1 MMKQKR
7 IVAVALGLALSVS
20 PMIVLPTAF
29 ADQVSGNPSSSIS
42 ARSTAPNP
50 LDKFS
55 AEEKAYLEANYFTFP
70 STTDTSKGF
79 DGWNPS
85 VTEYTGL
92 KTTDVDGLHNS
103 NSKYEVVK
111 DGDALFHYTG
121 ASGKD
126 ESGAKVAI
134 WSNGATAH
142 AGEKYDTRT
151 VTYTGRKSG
160 ASITYVFTTLSK
172 VNVPGVNDS
181 GTTGGATNTK
191 GLNADEKAFIDKYKD
206 TIASAL
212 GIDGFAP
219 STTDYY
225 GVKESVLDTVA
236 DKIPTANKGLKLL
249 GAPIEI
255 DTNATGWLA
264 DGKTTQTKPAGTDLA
279 YRVTIRGKSGG
290 TVAYTLH
297 TRTLT
302 IMDKADAAELKNVTA
317 TANGKQIQGF
327 DPTKTGTWTVPDG
340 AEVKLSGLPD
350 GWGSYKNLD
359 AKPGT
364 LSYDIKKGDV
374 TVVTWTFT
382 YDSTTDPDKP
392 STGADVLKGVAA
404 TVDGKPLPSFD
415 PTKSGTY
422 RVATGAE
429 VKISNVPSD
438 WKLDK
443 TASDSKLVFT
453 ASKDGTTVT
462 WTFEYQGKD
471 DDGATTNPG
480 DNAGNNSQNN
490 NVDTTSKPP
499 VNGANPLASTGVGIG
514 WVGWLIGILAII
526 GGALGITVAVRKP
539 KGKATD
545 ETPAPEADDSE
556 ASSDQ
561 PLNS

>member
-55 AEEKAYLEANYFTFP
+55 AEEKAFLN
-70 STTDTSKGF
+70 
-79 DGWNPS
+79 N
-85 VTEYTGL
+85 
-92 KTTDVDGLHNS
+92 H
-103 NSKYEVVK
+103 K
-111 DGDALFHYTG
+111 D
-121 ASGKD
+121 K
-126 ESGAKVAI
+126 
-134 WSNGATAH
+134 
-142 AGEKYDTRT
+142 
-151 VTYTGRKSG
+151 
-160 ASITYVFTTLSK
+160 
-172 VNVPGVNDS
+172 
-181 GTTGGATNTK
+181 
-191 GLNADEKAFIDKYKD
+191 
-206 TIASAL
+206 IASAL
-212 GIDGFAP
+212 GIDGFDP

-225 GVKESVLDTVA
+225 GVKESALDTVA
-236 DKIPTANKGLKLL
+236 VKIPTSNTGLLKPM
-249 GAPIEI
+249 GAPLEI
-255 DTNATGWLA
+255 DTNATGWLV
-264 DGKTTQTKPAGTDLA
+264 DGKIAKDKPSSGDMA
-279 YRVTIRGKSGG
+279 YRVTIKGKSGG

-297 TRTLT
+297 TASQ
-302 IMDKADAAELKNVTA
+302 DASSKADPGELKGVTA
-317 TANGKQIQGF
+317 TANGTAVTDFNPVK
-327 DPTKTGTWTVPDG
+327 DGTYTVPDD

-350 GWGSYKNLD
+350 GWASYKNLD

-392 STGADVLKGVAA
+392 ATGVDALKGVTA

-443 TASDSKLVFT
+443 TASDSKLVFA

-471 DDGATTNPG
+471 DGGATTNPG
-480 DNAGNNSQNN
+480 DNAGNKSQNN
-490 NVDTTSKPP
+490 NDGTTSKPT

>member
-55 AEEKAYLEANYFTFP
+55 TEEKAFLN
-70 STTDTSKGF
+70 
-79 DGWNPS
+79 N
-85 VTEYTGL
+85 
-92 KTTDVDGLHNS
+92 H
-103 NSKYEVVK
+103 K
-111 DGDALFHYTG
+111 D
-121 ASGKD
+121 K
-126 ESGAKVAI
+126 
-134 WSNGATAH
+134 
-142 AGEKYDTRT
+142 
-151 VTYTGRKSG
+151 
-160 ASITYVFTTLSK
+160 
-172 VNVPGVNDS
+172 
-181 GTTGGATNTK
+181 
-191 GLNADEKAFIDKYKD
+191 
-206 TIASAL
+206 IASAL
-212 GIDGFAP
+212 GIDGFDP

-225 GVKESVLDTVA
+225 GVKESALDTVA
-236 DKIPTANKGLKLL
+236 GKIPTSNTGLLKPM
-249 GAPIEI
+249 GAPLEI
-255 DTNATGWLA
+255 DTNATGWLV
-264 DGKTTQTKPAGTDLA
+264 DGKIAKDKPSSGDLA
-279 YRVTIRGKSGG
+279 YRVTIKGKKSGG

-297 TRTLT
+297 TASQ
-302 IMDKADAAELKNVTA
+302 DASSKADPGELAGVTA
-317 TANGKQIQGF
+317 TADGKPVDGF
-327 DPTKTGTWTVPDG
+327 NPTKTGTWTIPDG

-350 GWGSYKNLD
+350 GWASYKNLD

-392 STGADVLKGVAA
+392 VTGVDALKGVVA

-422 RVATGAE
+422 RVAKGAE

-443 TASDSKLVFT
+443 TASDSKLVFA

-471 DDGATTNPG
+471 DGGATINPG
-480 DNAGNNSQNN
+480 DNAGNKSQNN
-490 NVDTTSKPP
+490 NDGTTSKPP

>member
-55 AEEKAYLEANYFTFP
+55 TEEKAFLN
-70 STTDTSKGF
+70 
-79 DGWNPS
+79 N
-85 VTEYTGL
+85 
-92 KTTDVDGLHNS
+92 H
-103 NSKYEVVK
+103 K
-111 DGDALFHYTG
+111 D
-121 ASGKD
+121 K
-126 ESGAKVAI
+126 
-134 WSNGATAH
+134 
-142 AGEKYDTRT
+142 
-151 VTYTGRKSG
+151 
-160 ASITYVFTTLSK
+160 
-172 VNVPGVNDS
+172 
-181 GTTGGATNTK
+181 
-191 GLNADEKAFIDKYKD
+191 
-206 TIASAL
+206 IASAL
-212 GIDGFAP
+212 GIDGSDP

-225 GVKESVLDTVA
+225 GVKESALDTVA
-236 DKIPTANKGLKLL
+236 GKIPTSNTGLLKPM
-249 GAPIEI
+249 GAPLEI
-255 DTNATGWLA
+255 DTNATGWLV
-264 DGKTTQTKPAGTDLA
+264 DGKIAKDKPSSGDLA
-279 YRVTIRGKSGG
+279 YRVTIKGKKSGG

-297 TRTLT
+297 TASQ
-302 IMDKADAAELKNVTA
+302 DASSKADPGELKGVTA
-317 TANGKQIQGF
+317 TANGTAVKDF
-327 DPTKTGTWTVPDG
+327 NPVKDGTYTVPDG

-350 GWGSYKNLD
+350 GWASYKNLD

-392 STGADVLKGVAA
+392 VTGVDALKGVVA

-422 RVATGAE
+422 RVAKGAE

-443 TASDSKLVFT
+443 TASDSKLVFA

-471 DDGATTNPG
+471 DGGATINPG
-480 DNAGNNSQNN
+480 DNAGNKSQNN
-490 NVDTTSKPP
+490 NDGTTSKPP

>member
-20 PMIVLPTAF
+20 PMIMLPTAF

-55 AEEKAYLEANYFTFP
+55 
-70 STTDTSKGF
+70 
-79 DGWNPS
+79 
-85 VTEYTGL
+85 
-92 KTTDVDGLHNS
+92 
-103 NSKYEVVK
+103 
-111 DGDALFHYTG
+111 
-121 ASGKD
+121 
-126 ESGAKVAI
+126 
-134 WSNGATAH
+134 TA
-142 AGEKYDTRT
+142 
-151 VTYTGRKSG
+151 
-160 ASITYVFTTLSK
+160 
-172 VNVPGVNDS
+172 
-181 GTTGGATNTK
+181 
-191 GLNADEKAFIDKYKD
+191 EKAFLNNHKD
-206 TIASAL
+206 EIASAL
-212 GIDGFAP
+212 GIDRFDP
-219 STTDYY
+219 STTDYF
-225 GVKESVLDTVA
+225 GVKESALDTIA
-236 DKIPTANKGLKLL
+236 DKIPTSNTGLLKPM
-249 GAPIEI
+249 GAPLEI
-255 DTNATGWLA
+255 DTNAAGWLV
-264 DGKTTQTKPAGTDLA
+264 DGKITQSKSTSGDLA
-279 YRVTIRGKSGG
+279 YRVTIKGKKSGG

-297 TRTLT
+297 TASQ
-302 IMDKADAAELKNVTA
+302 DASSKADPGELKGVTA
-317 TANGKQIQGF
+317 TADGKPVQGF

-350 GWGSYKNLD
+350 GWASYKNLD

-392 STGADVLKGVAA
+392 ATGVDALKGVTA

-443 TASDSKLVFT
+443 TASDSKLVFA

-471 DDGATTNPG
+471 DGGATTNPG
-480 DNAGNNSQNN
+480 DNAGNKSQNN
-490 NVDTTSKPP
+490 NDGTTSKPT

>member
-20 PMIVLPTAF
+20 PMIMLPTAF

-55 AEEKAYLEANYFTFP
+55 
-70 STTDTSKGF
+70 
-79 DGWNPS
+79 
-85 VTEYTGL
+85 
-92 KTTDVDGLHNS
+92 
-103 NSKYEVVK
+103 
-111 DGDALFHYTG
+111 
-121 ASGKD
+121 
-126 ESGAKVAI
+126 
-134 WSNGATAH
+134 TA
-142 AGEKYDTRT
+142 
-151 VTYTGRKSG
+151 
-160 ASITYVFTTLSK
+160 
-172 VNVPGVNDS
+172 
-181 GTTGGATNTK
+181 
-191 GLNADEKAFIDKYKD
+191 EKAFLNNHKD
-206 TIASAL
+206 EIASAL
-212 GIDGFAP
+212 GIDRFDP
-219 STTDYY
+219 STTDYF
-225 GVKESVLDTVA
+225 GVKESALDTIA
-236 DKIPTANKGLKLL
+236 DKIPTSNTGLLKPM
-249 GAPIEI
+249 GAPLEI
-255 DTNATGWLA
+255 DTNAAGWLV
-264 DGKTTQTKPAGTDLA
+264 DGKITQSKSTSGDLA
-279 YRVTIRGKSGG
+279 YRVTIKGKKSGG

-297 TRTLT
+297 TASQ
-302 IMDKADAAELKNVTA
+302 DASSKADPGELKGVTA
-317 TANGKQIQGF
+317 TADGKPVDGF
-327 DPTKTGTWTVPDG
+327 APTKTGTWTVPDG

-350 GWGSYKNLD
+350 GWASYKNLD

-392 STGADVLKGVAA
+392 ATGVDALKGVTA

-443 TASDSKLVFT
+443 TASDSKLVFA

-471 DDGATTNPG
+471 DGGATTNPG

-490 NVDTTSKPP
+490 NDGTTSKPT
-499 VNGANPLASTGVGIG
+499 VNGVSPLASTGVGIG

-545 ETPAPEADDSE
+545 ETPEADDSE

-561 PLNS
+561 PRNA

>member
-55 AEEKAYLEANYFTFP
+55 TEEKAFLN
-70 STTDTSKGF
+70 
-79 DGWNPS
+79 N
-85 VTEYTGL
+85 
-92 KTTDVDGLHNS
+92 H
-103 NSKYEVVK
+103 K
-111 DGDALFHYTG
+111 D
-121 ASGKD
+121 K
-126 ESGAKVAI
+126 
-134 WSNGATAH
+134 
-142 AGEKYDTRT
+142 
-151 VTYTGRKSG
+151 
-160 ASITYVFTTLSK
+160 
-172 VNVPGVNDS
+172 
-181 GTTGGATNTK
+181 
-191 GLNADEKAFIDKYKD
+191 
-206 TIASAL
+206 IASAL
-212 GIDGFAP
+212 GIDGFDP

-225 GVKESVLDTVA
+225 GVKESALDTVA
-236 DKIPTANKGLKLL
+236 GKIPTSNTGLLKPM
-249 GAPIEI
+249 GAPLEI
-255 DTNATGWLA
+255 DTNATGWLV
-264 DGKTTQTKPAGTDLA
+264 DGKIAKDKPSSGDMA
-279 YRVTIRGKSGG
+279 YRVTIKGKSGG

-297 TRTLT
+297 TASQ
-302 IMDKADAAELKNVTA
+302 DASSKADPGELKGVTA
-317 TANGKQIQGF
+317 TANGTAVTDFNPVK
-327 DPTKTGTWTVPDG
+327 DGTYTVPDG

-350 GWGSYKNLD
+350 GWASYKNLD

-392 STGADVLKGVAA
+392 ATGVDALKGVTA

-443 TASDSKLVFT
+443 TASDSKLVFA

-471 DDGATTNPG
+471 DGGATTNPD
-480 DNAGNNSQNN
+480 DNAGNKSQNN
-490 NVDTTSKPP
+490 NDGTTSKPP
-499 VNGANPLASTGVGIG
+499 ANGANPLASTGVGIG
-514 WVGWLIGILAII
+514 WVGWLIGILVVI
-526 GGALGITVAVRKP
+526 GGALGITVTVRKP

-545 ETPAPEADDSE
+545 ETPEADDSE

-561 PLNS
+561 PRNA

>member
-55 AEEKAYLEANYFTFP
+55 TEEKAFLN
-70 STTDTSKGF
+70 
-79 DGWNPS
+79 N
-85 VTEYTGL
+85 
-92 KTTDVDGLHNS
+92 H
-103 NSKYEVVK
+103 K
-111 DGDALFHYTG
+111 D
-121 ASGKD
+121 K
-126 ESGAKVAI
+126 
-134 WSNGATAH
+134 
-142 AGEKYDTRT
+142 
-151 VTYTGRKSG
+151 
-160 ASITYVFTTLSK
+160 
-172 VNVPGVNDS
+172 
-181 GTTGGATNTK
+181 
-191 GLNADEKAFIDKYKD
+191 
-206 TIASAL
+206 IASAL
-212 GIDGFAP
+212 GIDGFDP

-225 GVKESVLDTVA
+225 GVKESALDTVA
-236 DKIPTANKGLKLL
+236 GKIPTSNTGLLKPM
-249 GAPIEI
+249 GAPLEI
-255 DTNATGWLA
+255 DTNATGWLV
-264 DGKTTQTKPAGTDLA
+264 DGKIAKDKPSSGDMA
-279 YRVTIRGKSGG
+279 YRVTIKGKSGG

-297 TRTLT
+297 TASQ
-302 IMDKADAAELKNVTA
+302 DASSKADPGELKGVTA
-317 TANGKQIQGF
+317 TANGKPVDGF
-327 DPTKTGTWTVPDG
+327 APTKTGTWTVPDG

-350 GWGSYKNLD
+350 GWASYKNLD

-392 STGADVLKGVAA
+392 ATGVDALKGVTA

-443 TASDSKLVFT
+443 TASDLKLVFA

-471 DDGATTNPG
+471 DGGATTNPG
-480 DNAGNNSQNN
+480 DNAGNKSQNN
-490 NVDTTSKPP
+490 NDGTTSKPT

>member
-55 AEEKAYLEANYFTFP
+55 TEEKAFLN
-70 STTDTSKGF
+70 
-79 DGWNPS
+79 N
-85 VTEYTGL
+85 
-92 KTTDVDGLHNS
+92 H
-103 NSKYEVVK
+103 K
-111 DGDALFHYTG
+111 D
-121 ASGKD
+121 K
-126 ESGAKVAI
+126 
-134 WSNGATAH
+134 
-142 AGEKYDTRT
+142 
-151 VTYTGRKSG
+151 
-160 ASITYVFTTLSK
+160 
-172 VNVPGVNDS
+172 
-181 GTTGGATNTK
+181 
-191 GLNADEKAFIDKYKD
+191 
-206 TIASAL
+206 IASAL
-212 GIDGFAP
+212 GIDGFDP

-225 GVKESVLDTVA
+225 GVKESALDTVA
-236 DKIPTANKGLKLL
+236 GKIPTSNTGLLKPM
-249 GAPIEI
+249 GAPLEI
-255 DTNATGWLA
+255 DTNATGWLV
-264 DGKTTQTKPAGTDLA
+264 DGKIAKDKPSSGDMA
-279 YRVTIRGKSGG
+279 YRVTIKGKSGG

-297 TRTLT
+297 TASQ
-302 IMDKADAAELKNVTA
+302 DASSKADPGELKGVTA
-317 TANGKQIQGF
+317 TANGTAVTDF
-327 DPTKTGTWTVPDG
+327 NPVKTGTWTVPDG

-350 GWGSYKNLD
+350 GWASYKNLD

-392 STGADVLKGVAA
+392 ATGVDALKGVAA

-443 TASDSKLVFT
+443 TASDSKLVFA

-471 DDGATTNPG
+471 DGGATTNPG
-480 DNAGNNSQNN
+480 DNAGNKSQNN
-490 NVDTTSKPP
+490 NDGTASKPP

>member
-55 AEEKAYLEANYFTFP
+55 AEEKASL
-70 STTDTSKGF
+70 DK
-79 DGWNPS
+79 
-85 VTEYTGL
+85 
-92 KTTDVDGLHNS
+92 
-103 NSKYEVVK
+103 
-111 DGDALFHYTG
+111 
-121 ASGKD
+121 
-126 ESGAKVAI
+126 
-134 WSNGATAH
+134 
-142 AGEKYDTRT
+142 
-151 VTYTGRKSG
+151 
-160 ASITYVFTTLSK
+160 IT
-172 VNVPGVNDS
+172 
-181 GTTGGATNTK
+181 
-191 GLNADEKAFIDKYKD
+191 
-206 TIASAL
+206 SAL
-212 GIDGFAP
+212 GIDGFDP

-225 GVKESVLDTVA
+225 GVKESSLDTVA
-236 DKIPTANKGLKLL
+236 GKIPTANSDLTSQK
-249 GAPIEI
+249 APLEI
-255 DTNATGWLA
+255 DTNATGWLV
-264 DGKTTQTKPAGTDLA
+264 DGKIAKDKPSSGDMA
-279 YRVTIRGKSGG
+279 YRVTIKGKSGG

-297 TRTLT
+297 TASQ
-302 IMDKADAAELKNVTA
+302 DASSKADPGELKGVTA
-317 TANGKQIQGF
+317 TANGTAVTDFNPVKDGTYTVPDDAEVKIGDVPDGWKLDHKADSKTGTLTFTCTKDDVTVTWTFKYDDGTTTPSTGDKADPSELAGVTATADGKPVDGF
-327 DPTKTGTWTVPDG
+327 NPTKTGTWTIPDG

-350 GWGSYKNLD
+350 GWASYKNLD

-392 STGADVLKGVAA
+392 ATGADALKGVAA

-422 RVATGAE
+422 RVAKGAE

-471 DDGATTNPG
+471 DDGATINPD

-490 NVDTTSKPP
+490 NDGTTSKPP
-499 VNGANPLASTGVGIG
+499 ANGVSPLASTGVGIG
-514 WVGWLIGILAII
+514 WVGWLIGILVAI
-526 GGALGITVAVRKP
+526 GGALGITVAVRRP

-545 ETPAPEADDSE
+545 ETPEADDSE

-561 PLNS
+561 PRNA

>member
-20 PMIVLPTAF
+20 PMIMLPTAF

-55 AEEKAYLEANYFTFP
+55 
-70 STTDTSKGF
+70 
-79 DGWNPS
+79 
-85 VTEYTGL
+85 
-92 KTTDVDGLHNS
+92 
-103 NSKYEVVK
+103 
-111 DGDALFHYTG
+111 
-121 ASGKD
+121 
-126 ESGAKVAI
+126 
-134 WSNGATAH
+134 TA
-142 AGEKYDTRT
+142 
-151 VTYTGRKSG
+151 
-160 ASITYVFTTLSK
+160 
-172 VNVPGVNDS
+172 
-181 GTTGGATNTK
+181 
-191 GLNADEKAFIDKYKD
+191 EKAFLNNHKD
-206 TIASAL
+206 EIASAL
-212 GIDGFAP
+212 GIDRFDP
-219 STTDYY
+219 STTDYF
-225 GVKESVLDTVA
+225 GVKESALDTIA
-236 DKIPTANKGLKLL
+236 DKIPTSNTGLLKPM
-249 GAPIEI
+249 GAPLEI
-255 DTNATGWLA
+255 DTNAAGWLV
-264 DGKTTQTKPAGTDLA
+264 DGKITQSKSTSGDLA
-279 YRVTIRGKSGG
+279 YRVTIKGKKSGG

-297 TRTLT
+297 TASQ
-302 IMDKADAAELKNVTA
+302 DASSKADPGELKGVTA
-317 TANGKQIQGF
+317 TADGKPVQGF
-327 DPTKTGTWTVPDG
+327 DPTKTGTWTIPDG

-350 GWGSYKNLD
+350 GWASYKNLD

-392 STGADVLKGVAA
+392 ATGADALKGVAV

-422 RVATGAE
+422 RVAKGAE
-429 VKISNVPSD
+429 VKFSNVPSD
-438 WKLDK
+438 WKLAK
-443 TASDSKLVFT
+443 SASDSKLVFT

-471 DDGATTNPG
+471 DDGATINPD

-490 NVDTTSKPP
+490 NDGTTSKPP
-499 VNGANPLASTGVGIG
+499 ANGVSPLASTGVGIG
-514 WVGWLIGILAII
+514 WVGWLIGILVVI

-561 PLNS
+561 PRNA

>member
-50 LDKFS
+50 LDKFNT
-55 AEEKAYLEANYFTFP
+55 EEKAFLN
-70 STTDTSKGF
+70 
-79 DGWNPS
+79 N
-85 VTEYTGL
+85 
-92 KTTDVDGLHNS
+92 H
-103 NSKYEVVK
+103 K
-111 DGDALFHYTG
+111 D
-121 ASGKD
+121 K
-126 ESGAKVAI
+126 
-134 WSNGATAH
+134 
-142 AGEKYDTRT
+142 
-151 VTYTGRKSG
+151 
-160 ASITYVFTTLSK
+160 
-172 VNVPGVNDS
+172 
-181 GTTGGATNTK
+181 
-191 GLNADEKAFIDKYKD
+191 
-206 TIASAL
+206 IASAL
-212 GIDGFAP
+212 GIDGFDP

-225 GVKESVLDTVA
+225 GVKESALDTVA
-236 DKIPTANKGLKLL
+236 GKIPTSNTGLLKPM
-249 GAPIEI
+249 GAPLEI
-255 DTNATGWLA
+255 DTNATGWLV
-264 DGKTTQTKPAGTDLA
+264 DGKIAKDKPSSGDMA
-279 YRVTIRGKSGG
+279 YRVTIKGKSGG

-297 TRTLT
+297 TASQ
-302 IMDKADAAELKNVTA
+302 DASSKADPGELKGVTA
-317 TANGKQIQGF
+317 TANGTAVTDFNPVK
-327 DPTKTGTWTVPDG
+327 DGTYTVPDD

-350 GWGSYKNLD
+350 GWASYKNLD

-392 STGADVLKGVAA
+392 ATGVDALKGVTA

-443 TASDSKLVFT
+443 TASDSKLVFA

-471 DDGATTNPG
+471 DGGATTNPG
-480 DNAGNNSQNN
+480 DNAGNKSQNN
-490 NVDTTSKPP
+490 NDGTTSKPT
-499 VNGANPLASTGVGIG
+499 VNGVNPLASTGVGIG

>member
-55 AEEKAYLEANYFTFP
+55 TEEKAFLN
-70 STTDTSKGF
+70 
-79 DGWNPS
+79 N
-85 VTEYTGL
+85 
-92 KTTDVDGLHNS
+92 H
-103 NSKYEVVK
+103 K
-111 DGDALFHYTG
+111 D
-121 ASGKD
+121 K
-126 ESGAKVAI
+126 
-134 WSNGATAH
+134 
-142 AGEKYDTRT
+142 
-151 VTYTGRKSG
+151 
-160 ASITYVFTTLSK
+160 
-172 VNVPGVNDS
+172 
-181 GTTGGATNTK
+181 
-191 GLNADEKAFIDKYKD
+191 
-206 TIASAL
+206 IASAL
-212 GIDGFAP
+212 GIDGFDP

-225 GVKESVLDTVA
+225 GVKESALDTVA
-236 DKIPTANKGLKLL
+236 GKTPTSNTGLLKPM
-249 GAPIEI
+249 GAPLEI
-255 DTNATGWLA
+255 DTNATGWLV
-264 DGKTTQTKPAGTDLA
+264 DGKIAKDKPSSGDMA
-279 YRVTIRGKSGG
+279 YRVTIKGKSGG

-297 TRTLT
+297 TASQ
-302 IMDKADAAELKNVTA
+302 DASSKADPGELKGVTA
-317 TANGKQIQGF
+317 TANGTAVTDFNPVKDGTYTVPDDAEVKIG
-327 DPTKTGTWTVPDG
+327 DVPDGWKLDHKADSKTGTLTFTCTKDDVTVTWTFKYDDG
-340 AEVKLSGLPD
+340 TTTPSTGDKADPSELAEVKLSGLPD
-350 GWGSYKNLD
+350 GWASYKNLD

-392 STGADVLKGVAA
+392 ATGVDALKGVTA

-443 TASDSKLVFT
+443 TASDSKLVFA

-471 DDGATTNPG
+471 DGGVTTNPG
-480 DNAGNNSQNN
+480 DNAGNKSQNN
-490 NVDTTSKPP
+490 NDGTTSKPT

-545 ETPAPEADDSE
+545 ETPEADDSE

-561 PLNS
+561 PRNA

>member
-20 PMIVLPTAF
+20 PMIMLPTAF

-55 AEEKAYLEANYFTFP
+55 
-70 STTDTSKGF
+70 
-79 DGWNPS
+79 
-85 VTEYTGL
+85 
-92 KTTDVDGLHNS
+92 
-103 NSKYEVVK
+103 
-111 DGDALFHYTG
+111 
-121 ASGKD
+121 
-126 ESGAKVAI
+126 
-134 WSNGATAH
+134 TA
-142 AGEKYDTRT
+142 
-151 VTYTGRKSG
+151 
-160 ASITYVFTTLSK
+160 
-172 VNVPGVNDS
+172 
-181 GTTGGATNTK
+181 
-191 GLNADEKAFIDKYKD
+191 EKAFLNNHKD
-206 TIASAL
+206 EIASAL
-212 GIDGFAP
+212 GIDRFDP

-225 GVKESVLDTVA
+225 GVKESALDTVA
-236 DKIPTANKGLKLL
+236 GKIPTSNTGLLKPM
-249 GAPIEI
+249 GAPLEI
-255 DTNATGWLA
+255 DTNAAGWLV
-264 DGKTTQTKPAGTDLA
+264 DGKITQSKSTSGDLA
-279 YRVTIRGKSGG
+279 YRVTIKGKKSGG

-297 TRTLT
+297 TASQ
-302 IMDKADAAELKNVTA
+302 DASSKADPGELKGVTA
-317 TANGKQIQGF
+317 TADGKPVQGF
-327 DPTKTGTWTVPDG
+327 DPTKTGTWTIPDG

-350 GWGSYKNLD
+350 GWASYKNLD

-392 STGADVLKGVAA
+392 ATGADALKGVAA

-422 RVATGAE
+422 KVAKGAE

-471 DDGATTNPG
+471 DDGATINPD

-490 NVDTTSKPP
+490 NDGTTSKPP
-499 VNGANPLASTGVGIG
+499 ANGVSPLASTGVGIG
-514 WVGWLIGILAII
+514 WVGWLIGILVVI

-545 ETPAPEADDSE
+545 ETPEADDSE

-561 PLNS
+561 PRNA

>member
-55 AEEKAYLEANYFTFP
+55 AEEKASL
-70 STTDTSKGF
+70 DK
-79 DGWNPS
+79 
-85 VTEYTGL
+85 
-92 KTTDVDGLHNS
+92 
-103 NSKYEVVK
+103 
-111 DGDALFHYTG
+111 
-121 ASGKD
+121 
-126 ESGAKVAI
+126 
-134 WSNGATAH
+134 
-142 AGEKYDTRT
+142 
-151 VTYTGRKSG
+151 
-160 ASITYVFTTLSK
+160 IT
-172 VNVPGVNDS
+172 
-181 GTTGGATNTK
+181 
-191 GLNADEKAFIDKYKD
+191 
-206 TIASAL
+206 SAL
-212 GIDGFAP
+212 GIDGFDP

-225 GVKESVLDTVA
+225 GVKESSLDTVA
-236 DKIPTANKGLKLL
+236 GKIPTANSDLTSQK
-249 GAPIEI
+249 APLEI
-255 DTNATGWLA
+255 DTANTGWLV
-264 DGKTTQTKPAGTDLA
+264 DGKIAKGKPSSGDMA
-279 YRVTIRGKSGG
+279 YRVTIKGKSGG

-297 TRTLT
+297 TASQDASSKANPGELKGVTATSNGTAVKDFNPVKDGTYTVPDDAEVKIGDVPDGWKLDHKADSKTGTLT
-302 IMDKADAAELKNVTA
+302 FTCTKDDVTVTWTFKYDDGTTTPSTRDKTDPSELAGVTA
-317 TANGKQIQGF
+317 TADGKPVDGF
-327 DPTKTGTWTVPDG
+327 NPTKTGTWTIPDG

-350 GWGSYKNLD
+350 GWASYKNLD

-392 STGADVLKGVAA
+392 ATGADALKGVAA

-422 RVATGAE
+422 RVAKGAE

-471 DDGATTNPG
+471 DDGATINPD

-490 NVDTTSKPP
+490 NDGTTSKPP
-499 VNGANPLASTGVGIG
+499 ANGVSPLASTGVGIG
-514 WVGWLIGILAII
+514 WVGWLIGILVVI

-539 KGKATD
+539 KSKATD
-545 ETPAPEADDSE
+545 ETPEADDSE

-561 PLNS
+561 PRNA

>member
-55 AEEKAYLEANYFTFP
+55 AEEKASL
-70 STTDTSKGF
+70 
-79 DGWNPS
+79 
-85 VTEYTGL
+85 
-92 KTTDVDGLHNS
+92 
-103 NSKYEVVK
+103 
-111 DGDALFHYTG
+111 
-121 ASGKD
+121 
-126 ESGAKVAI
+126 
-134 WSNGATAH
+134 
-142 AGEKYDTRT
+142 
-151 VTYTGRKSG
+151 
-160 ASITYVFTTLSK
+160 
-172 VNVPGVNDS
+172 
-181 GTTGGATNTK
+181 
-191 GLNADEKAFIDKYKD
+191 DK
-206 TIASAL
+206 IASAL
-212 GIDGFAP
+212 GIDGFDP

-225 GVKESVLDTVA
+225 GVKESSLDTVA
-236 DKIPTANKGLKLL
+236 GKIPTANSDLTSQK
-249 GAPIEI
+249 APLEI
-255 DTNATGWLA
+255 DTANTGWLV
-264 DGKTTQTKPAGTDLA
+264 DGKIAKDKPSSGDMA
-279 YRVTIRGKSGG
+279 YRVTIKGKSGG

-297 TRTLT
+297 TASQ
-302 IMDKADAAELKNVTA
+302 DASSKADPGELKGVTA
-317 TANGKQIQGF
+317 TANGTAVKDF
-327 DPTKTGTWTVPDG
+327 NPVKDGTYTVPDG

-350 GWGSYKNLD
+350 GWASYKNLD

-382 YDSTTDPDKP
+382 YDSATDPDKP
-392 STGADVLKGVAA
+392 VTGVDALKGVAA

-422 RVATGAE
+422 KVATGAE

-443 TASDSKLVFT
+443 TASDSKLVFA

-471 DDGATTNPG
+471 DGGATTNPG
-480 DNAGNNSQNN
+480 DNAGNKSQNN
-490 NVDTTSKPP
+490 NDGTTSKPP

>member
-55 AEEKAYLEANYFTFP
+55 AEEKASL
-70 STTDTSKGF
+70 
-79 DGWNPS
+79 
-85 VTEYTGL
+85 
-92 KTTDVDGLHNS
+92 
-103 NSKYEVVK
+103 
-111 DGDALFHYTG
+111 
-121 ASGKD
+121 
-126 ESGAKVAI
+126 
-134 WSNGATAH
+134 
-142 AGEKYDTRT
+142 
-151 VTYTGRKSG
+151 
-160 ASITYVFTTLSK
+160 
-172 VNVPGVNDS
+172 
-181 GTTGGATNTK
+181 
-191 GLNADEKAFIDKYKD
+191 DK
-206 TIASAL
+206 IASAL
-212 GIDGFAP
+212 GIDGFDP

-225 GVKESVLDTVA
+225 GVKESSLDTVA
-236 DKIPTANKGLKLL
+236 GKIPTANSDLTSQK
-249 GAPIEI
+249 APLEI
-255 DTNATGWLA
+255 DTANTGWLV
-264 DGKTTQTKPAGTDLA
+264 DGKIAKDKPSSGDLA
-279 YRVTIRGKSGG
+279 YRVTIKGKKSGG

-297 TRTLT
+297 TASQ
-302 IMDKADAAELKNVTA
+302 DASSKADPSELAGVTA
-317 TANGKQIQGF
+317 TADGKPVDGF

-350 GWGSYKNLD
+350 GWASYKNLD

-392 STGADVLKGVAA
+392 ATGVDALKGVAA

-422 RVATGAE
+422 RVAKGAE

-471 DDGATTNPG
+471 DDGATINPD

-490 NVDTTSKPP
+490 NDGTTSKPP
-499 VNGANPLASTGVGIG
+499 ANGVSPLASTGVGIG
-514 WVGWLIGILAII
+514 WVGWLIGILVVI

-545 ETPAPEADDSE
+545 ETPEADDSE

-561 PLNS
+561 PRNA

>member
-55 AEEKAYLEANYFTFP
+55 AEEKASL
-70 STTDTSKGF
+70 DK
-79 DGWNPS
+79 
-85 VTEYTGL
+85 
-92 KTTDVDGLHNS
+92 
-103 NSKYEVVK
+103 
-111 DGDALFHYTG
+111 
-121 ASGKD
+121 
-126 ESGAKVAI
+126 
-134 WSNGATAH
+134 
-142 AGEKYDTRT
+142 
-151 VTYTGRKSG
+151 
-160 ASITYVFTTLSK
+160 IT
-172 VNVPGVNDS
+172 
-181 GTTGGATNTK
+181 
-191 GLNADEKAFIDKYKD
+191 
-206 TIASAL
+206 SAL
-212 GIDGFAP
+212 GIDGFDP

-225 GVKESVLDTVA
+225 GVKESSLDTVA
-236 DKIPTANKGLKLL
+236 GKIPTANSDLTSQK
-249 GAPIEI
+249 APLEI
-255 DTNATGWLA
+255 DTANTGWLV
-264 DGKTTQTKPAGTDLA
+264 DGKIAKDKPSSGDMA
-279 YRVTIRGKSGG
+279 YRVTIKGKSGG

-297 TRTLT
+297 TASQ
-302 IMDKADAAELKNVTA
+302 DASSKADPGELKGVTA
-317 TANGKQIQGF
+317 TANGTAVKDFNPVKDGTYTVPDDAEVKIGDVPDGWKLDHKTDSKTGTLTFTCTKDDVTVTWTFKYDDGTTTPSTGDKADPSELAGVTATADGKPVDGF
-327 DPTKTGTWTVPDG
+327 NPTKTGTWTIPDG

-350 GWGSYKNLD
+350 GWASYKNLD

-392 STGADVLKGVAA
+392 ATGADALKGVAA

-422 RVATGAE
+422 KVAKGAE

-471 DDGATTNPG
+471 DDGATINPD

-490 NVDTTSKPP
+490 NDGTTSKPP
-499 VNGANPLASTGVGIG
+499 ANGVSPLASTGVGIG
-514 WVGWLIGILAII
+514 WVGWLIGILVAI
-526 GGALGITVAVRKP
+526 GGALGITVAVRRP

-545 ETPAPEADDSE
+545 ETPEADDSE

-561 PLNS
+561 PRNA

>member
-55 AEEKAYLEANYFTFP
+55 AEEKASL
-70 STTDTSKGF
+70 
-79 DGWNPS
+79 
-85 VTEYTGL
+85 
-92 KTTDVDGLHNS
+92 
-103 NSKYEVVK
+103 
-111 DGDALFHYTG
+111 
-121 ASGKD
+121 
-126 ESGAKVAI
+126 
-134 WSNGATAH
+134 
-142 AGEKYDTRT
+142 
-151 VTYTGRKSG
+151 
-160 ASITYVFTTLSK
+160 
-172 VNVPGVNDS
+172 
-181 GTTGGATNTK
+181 
-191 GLNADEKAFIDKYKD
+191 DK
-206 TIASAL
+206 IASAL
-212 GIDGFAP
+212 GIDGFDP

-225 GVKESVLDTVA
+225 GVKESSLDTVA
-236 DKIPTANKGLKLL
+236 GKIPTANSDLTSQK
-249 GAPIEI
+249 APLEI
-255 DTNATGWLA
+255 DTANTGWLV
-264 DGKTTQTKPAGTDLA
+264 DGKIAKDKPSSGDLA
-279 YRVTIRGKSGG
+279 YRVTIKGKKSGG

-297 TRTLT
+297 TASQ
-302 IMDKADAAELKNVTA
+302 DASSKADPGELKGVTA
-317 TANGKQIQGF
+317 TANGTAVKDFNPVKDGTYTVPDGAEVKIGDVPDGWKLDHKADSKTGTLTFTCTKDDVTVTWTFKYDDGTTTPRTGDKADPSELAGVTATADGKPVDGF

-350 GWGSYKNLD
+350 GWASYKNLD

-392 STGADVLKGVAA
+392 ATGVDALKGVAA

-422 RVATGAE
+422 RVAKGAE

-471 DDGATTNPG
+471 DDGATINPD

-490 NVDTTSKPP
+490 NDGTTSKPP
-499 VNGANPLASTGVGIG
+499 ANGVSPLASTGVGIG
-514 WVGWLIGILAII
+514 WVGWLIGILVVI
-526 GGALGITVAVRKP
+526 GGALGIPVAVRKP

-545 ETPAPEADDSE
+545 ETPEADDSE

-561 PLNS
+561 PRNA

>member
-50 LDKFS
+50 LDKFNT
-55 AEEKAYLEANYFTFP
+55 EEKAFLN
-70 STTDTSKGF
+70 
-79 DGWNPS
+79 N
-85 VTEYTGL
+85 
-92 KTTDVDGLHNS
+92 H
-103 NSKYEVVK
+103 K
-111 DGDALFHYTG
+111 D
-121 ASGKD
+121 K
-126 ESGAKVAI
+126 
-134 WSNGATAH
+134 
-142 AGEKYDTRT
+142 
-151 VTYTGRKSG
+151 
-160 ASITYVFTTLSK
+160 
-172 VNVPGVNDS
+172 
-181 GTTGGATNTK
+181 
-191 GLNADEKAFIDKYKD
+191 
-206 TIASAL
+206 IASAL
-212 GIDGFAP
+212 GIDGFDP

-225 GVKESVLDTVA
+225 GVKESALDTVA
-236 DKIPTANKGLKLL
+236 GKIPTSNTGLLKPM
-249 GAPIEI
+249 GAPLEI
-255 DTNATGWLA
+255 DTNATGWLV
-264 DGKTTQTKPAGTDLA
+264 DGKIAKDKPSSGDMA
-279 YRVTIRGKSGG
+279 YRVTIKGKSGG

-297 TRTLT
+297 TASQ
-302 IMDKADAAELKNVTA
+302 DASSKADPGELKGVTA
-317 TANGKQIQGF
+317 TANGTAVTDFNPVK
-327 DPTKTGTWTVPDG
+327 DGTYTVPDG

-350 GWGSYKNLD
+350 GWASYKNLD

-392 STGADVLKGVAA
+392 ATGVDALKGVTA

-443 TASDSKLVFT
+443 TASDSKLVFA

-471 DDGATTNPG
+471 DGGATTNPG
-480 DNAGNNSQNN
+480 DNAGNKSQNN
-490 NVDTTSKPP
+490 NDGTTSKPT

>member
-55 AEEKAYLEANYFTFP
+55 TEEKAFLN
-70 STTDTSKGF
+70 
-79 DGWNPS
+79 N
-85 VTEYTGL
+85 
-92 KTTDVDGLHNS
+92 H
-103 NSKYEVVK
+103 K
-111 DGDALFHYTG
+111 D
-121 ASGKD
+121 K
-126 ESGAKVAI
+126 
-134 WSNGATAH
+134 
-142 AGEKYDTRT
+142 
-151 VTYTGRKSG
+151 
-160 ASITYVFTTLSK
+160 
-172 VNVPGVNDS
+172 
-181 GTTGGATNTK
+181 
-191 GLNADEKAFIDKYKD
+191 
-206 TIASAL
+206 IASAL
-212 GIDGFAP
+212 GIDGFDP

-225 GVKESVLDTVA
+225 GVKESALDTVA
-236 DKIPTANKGLKLL
+236 GKIPTSNTGLLKPM
-249 GAPIEI
+249 GAPLEI
-255 DTNATGWLA
+255 DTNATGWLV
-264 DGKTTQTKPAGTDLA
+264 DGKIAKDKPSSGDLA
-279 YRVTIRGKSGG
+279 YRVTIKGKKSGG

-297 TRTLT
+297 TASQ
-302 IMDKADAAELKNVTA
+302 DASSKADPGELKGVTA
-317 TANGKQIQGF
+317 TANGTAVKDF
-327 DPTKTGTWTVPDG
+327 NPVKDGTYTVPDG
-340 AEVKLSGLPD
+340 AEVKISDVPD
-350 GWGSYKNLD
+350 GWASYKNLD

-392 STGADVLKGVAA
+392 VTGVDALKGVVA

-422 RVATGAE
+422 RVAKGAE

-443 TASDSKLVFT
+443 TASDSKLVFA

-471 DDGATTNPG
+471 DGGATINPG
-480 DNAGNNSQNN
+480 DNAGNKSQNN
-490 NVDTTSKPP
+490 NDGTTSKPP

-545 ETPAPEADDSE
+545 ETPEADDSE

-561 PLNS
+561 PRNA

>member
-55 AEEKAYLEANYFTFP
+55 TEEKAFLN
-70 STTDTSKGF
+70 
-79 DGWNPS
+79 N
-85 VTEYTGL
+85 
-92 KTTDVDGLHNS
+92 H
-103 NSKYEVVK
+103 K
-111 DGDALFHYTG
+111 D
-121 ASGKD
+121 K
-126 ESGAKVAI
+126 
-134 WSNGATAH
+134 
-142 AGEKYDTRT
+142 
-151 VTYTGRKSG
+151 
-160 ASITYVFTTLSK
+160 
-172 VNVPGVNDS
+172 
-181 GTTGGATNTK
+181 
-191 GLNADEKAFIDKYKD
+191 
-206 TIASAL
+206 IASAL
-212 GIDGFAP
+212 GIDGFDP

-225 GVKESVLDTVA
+225 GVKESALDTVA
-236 DKIPTANKGLKLL
+236 GKIPTSNTGLLKPM
-249 GAPIEI
+249 GAPLEI
-255 DTNATGWLA
+255 DTNATGWLV
-264 DGKTTQTKPAGTDLA
+264 DGKIAKDKPSSGDMA
-279 YRVTIRGKSGG
+279 YRVTIKGKSGG

-297 TRTLT
+297 TASQ
-302 IMDKADAAELKNVTA
+302 DASSKADPGELKGVTA
-317 TANGKQIQGF
+317 TANGTAVTDFNPVK
-327 DPTKTGTWTVPDG
+327 DGTYTVPDD

-350 GWGSYKNLD
+350 GWASYKNLD

-392 STGADVLKGVAA
+392 ATGVDALKGVTA

-443 TASDSKLVFT
+443 TASDSKLVFA

-471 DDGATTNPG
+471 DGGATTNPG
-480 DNAGNNSQNN
+480 DNAGNKSQNN
-490 NVDTTSKPP
+490 NDGTTSKPP
-499 VNGANPLASTGVGIG
+499 ANGVSPLASTGVGIG

-561 PLNS
+561 PRNA

>member
-55 AEEKAYLEANYFTFP
+55 TEEKAFLN
-70 STTDTSKGF
+70 
-79 DGWNPS
+79 N
-85 VTEYTGL
+85 
-92 KTTDVDGLHNS
+92 H
-103 NSKYEVVK
+103 K
-111 DGDALFHYTG
+111 D
-121 ASGKD
+121 K
-126 ESGAKVAI
+126 
-134 WSNGATAH
+134 
-142 AGEKYDTRT
+142 
-151 VTYTGRKSG
+151 
-160 ASITYVFTTLSK
+160 
-172 VNVPGVNDS
+172 
-181 GTTGGATNTK
+181 
-191 GLNADEKAFIDKYKD
+191 
-206 TIASAL
+206 IASAL
-212 GIDGFAP
+212 GIDGFDP

-225 GVKESVLDTVA
+225 GVKESALDTVA
-236 DKIPTANKGLKLL
+236 GKIPTSNTGLLKPM
-249 GAPIEI
+249 GAPLEI
-255 DTNATGWLA
+255 DTNATGWLV
-264 DGKTTQTKPAGTDLA
+264 DGKIAKDKPSSGDMA
-279 YRVTIRGKSGG
+279 YRVTIKGKSGG

-297 TRTLT
+297 TASQ
-302 IMDKADAAELKNVTA
+302 DASSKADPGELKGVTA
-317 TANGKQIQGF
+317 TANGTAVTDFNPVK
-327 DPTKTGTWTVPDG
+327 DGTYTVPDG

-350 GWGSYKNLD
+350 GWASYKNLD

-392 STGADVLKGVAA
+392 ATGVDALKGVTA

-443 TASDSKLVFT
+443 TASDSKLVFA

-471 DDGATTNPG
+471 EGGATTNPG
-480 DNAGNNSQNN
+480 DNAGNKSQNN
-490 NVDTTSKPP
+490 NDGTTSKPT

>member
-55 AEEKAYLEANYFTFP
+55 TEEKAFLN
-70 STTDTSKGF
+70 
-79 DGWNPS
+79 N
-85 VTEYTGL
+85 
-92 KTTDVDGLHNS
+92 H
-103 NSKYEVVK
+103 
-111 DGDALFHYTG
+111 
-121 ASGKD
+121 KD
-126 ESGAKVAI
+126 E
-134 WSNGATAH
+134 
-142 AGEKYDTRT
+142 
-151 VTYTGRKSG
+151 
-160 ASITYVFTTLSK
+160 
-172 VNVPGVNDS
+172 
-181 GTTGGATNTK
+181 
-191 GLNADEKAFIDKYKD
+191 
-206 TIASAL
+206 IASAL
-212 GIDGFAP
+212 GIDGFDP
-219 STTDYY
+219 STTDYF
-225 GVKESVLDTVA
+225 GVKESALDTVA
-236 DKIPTANKGLKLL
+236 DKIPTSNTGLLKPM
-249 GAPIEI
+249 GAPLEI
-255 DTNATGWLA
+255 DTNATGWLV
-264 DGKTTQTKPAGTDLA
+264 DGKIAKDKPSSGDMA
-279 YRVTIRGKSGG
+279 YRVTIKGKSGG

-297 TRTLT
+297 TASQ
-302 IMDKADAAELKNVTA
+302 DASSKADPGELKGVTA
-317 TANGKQIQGF
+317 TANGKPVDGF
-327 DPTKTGTWTVPDG
+327 APTKTGTWTVPDG

-350 GWGSYKNLD
+350 GWASYKNLD

-392 STGADVLKGVAA
+392 ATGVDALKGVTA

-443 TASDSKLVFT
+443 TASDSKLVFA

-471 DDGATTNPG
+471 DGGATTNPG
-480 DNAGNNSQNN
+480 DNAGNKSQNN
-490 NVDTTSKPP
+490 NDGTTSKPT

>member
-20 PMIVLPTAF
+20 PMIMLPTAF

-55 AEEKAYLEANYFTFP
+55 
-70 STTDTSKGF
+70 
-79 DGWNPS
+79 
-85 VTEYTGL
+85 
-92 KTTDVDGLHNS
+92 
-103 NSKYEVVK
+103 
-111 DGDALFHYTG
+111 
-121 ASGKD
+121 
-126 ESGAKVAI
+126 
-134 WSNGATAH
+134 TA
-142 AGEKYDTRT
+142 
-151 VTYTGRKSG
+151 
-160 ASITYVFTTLSK
+160 
-172 VNVPGVNDS
+172 
-181 GTTGGATNTK
+181 
-191 GLNADEKAFIDKYKD
+191 EKAFLNNHKD
-206 TIASAL
+206 EIASAL
-212 GIDGFAP
+212 GIDRFDP
-219 STTDYY
+219 STTDYS
-225 GVKESVLDTVA
+225 GVKESALDTIA
-236 DKIPTANKGLKLL
+236 DKIPTSNTGLLKPM
-249 GAPIEI
+249 GAPLEI
-255 DTNATGWLA
+255 DTNAAGWLV
-264 DGKTTQTKPAGTDLA
+264 DGKITQSKSTSGDLA
-279 YRVTIRGKSGG
+279 YRVTIKGKKSGG

-297 TRTLT
+297 TASQ
-302 IMDKADAAELKNVTA
+302 DASSKADPGELKGVTA
-317 TANGKQIQGF
+317 TADGKPVDGF
-327 DPTKTGTWTVPDG
+327 NPTKTGTWTIPDG

-350 GWGSYKNLD
+350 GWASYKNLD

-392 STGADVLKGVAA
+392 ATGADALKGVAA

-422 RVATGAE
+422 RVAKGAE

-471 DDGATTNPG
+471 DDGATINPD

-490 NVDTTSKPP
+490 NDGTTSKPP
-499 VNGANPLASTGVGIG
+499 ANGVSPLASTGVGIG
-514 WVGWLIGILAII
+514 WVGWLIGILVAI
-526 GGALGITVAVRKP
+526 GGALGITVAVRRP

-545 ETPAPEADDSE
+545 ETPEADDSE

-561 PLNS
+561 PRNA

>member
-20 PMIVLPTAF
+20 PMIMLPTAF

-55 AEEKAYLEANYFTFP
+55 
-70 STTDTSKGF
+70 
-79 DGWNPS
+79 
-85 VTEYTGL
+85 
-92 KTTDVDGLHNS
+92 
-103 NSKYEVVK
+103 
-111 DGDALFHYTG
+111 
-121 ASGKD
+121 
-126 ESGAKVAI
+126 
-134 WSNGATAH
+134 TA
-142 AGEKYDTRT
+142 
-151 VTYTGRKSG
+151 
-160 ASITYVFTTLSK
+160 
-172 VNVPGVNDS
+172 
-181 GTTGGATNTK
+181 
-191 GLNADEKAFIDKYKD
+191 EKAFLNNHKDK
-206 TIASAL
+206 IASAL
-212 GIDGFAP
+212 GIDRFDP

-225 GVKESVLDTVA
+225 GVKESALDTVA
-236 DKIPTANKGLKLL
+236 GKIPTSNTGLLKPM
-249 GAPIEI
+249 GAPLEI
-255 DTNATGWLA
+255 DTNATGWLV
-264 DGKTTQTKPAGTDLA
+264 DGKIAKDKPSSGDMA
-279 YRVTIRGKSGG
+279 YRVTIKGKKSGG

-297 TRTLT
+297 TASQ
-302 IMDKADAAELKNVTA
+302 DASSKADPGELKGVTA
-317 TANGKQIQGF
+317 TANGKPVDGF
-327 DPTKTGTWTVPDG
+327 DPTKTGTWTIPDG

-350 GWGSYKNLD
+350 GWASYKNLD

-392 STGADVLKGVAA
+392 ATGADALKGVTA

-422 RVATGAE
+422 KVAKGAE

-443 TASDSKLVFT
+443 TASDSKLVFA

-471 DDGATTNPG
+471 DGGATTNPG
-480 DNAGNNSQNN
+480 DNAGNKSQNN
-490 NVDTTSKPP
+490 NDGTTSKPP
-499 VNGANPLASTGVGIG
+499 ANGANPLASTGVGIG

-526 GGALGITVAVRKP
+526 GGALGITVTVRKP

>member
-55 AEEKAYLEANYFTFP
+55 TEEKAFLN
-70 STTDTSKGF
+70 
-79 DGWNPS
+79 N
-85 VTEYTGL
+85 
-92 KTTDVDGLHNS
+92 H
-103 NSKYEVVK
+103 K
-111 DGDALFHYTG
+111 D
-121 ASGKD
+121 K
-126 ESGAKVAI
+126 
-134 WSNGATAH
+134 
-142 AGEKYDTRT
+142 
-151 VTYTGRKSG
+151 
-160 ASITYVFTTLSK
+160 
-172 VNVPGVNDS
+172 
-181 GTTGGATNTK
+181 
-191 GLNADEKAFIDKYKD
+191 
-206 TIASAL
+206 IASAL
-212 GIDGFAP
+212 GIDRFDP

-225 GVKESVLDTVA
+225 GVKESALDTVA
-236 DKIPTANKGLKLL
+236 GKIPTSNTGLLKPM
-249 GAPIEI
+249 GAPLEI
-255 DTNATGWLA
+255 DTNAAGWLV
-264 DGKTTQTKPAGTDLA
+264 DGKITQSKSTSGDLA
-279 YRVTIRGKSGG
+279 YRVTIKGKKSGG

-297 TRTLT
+297 TASQ
-302 IMDKADAAELKNVTA
+302 DASSKADPGELKGVTA
-317 TANGKQIQGF
+317 TADGKPVQGF
-327 DPTKTGTWTVPDG
+327 DPTKTGTWTIPDG

-350 GWGSYKNLD
+350 GWASYKNLD

-392 STGADVLKGVAA
+392 ATGADALKGVAV

-422 RVATGAE
+422 KVAKGAE
-429 VKISNVPSD
+429 VKFSNVPSD
-438 WKLDK
+438 WKLAK
-443 TASDSKLVFT
+443 SASDSKLVFT

-471 DDGATTNPG
+471 DDGATINPD

-490 NVDTTSKPP
+490 NDGTTSKPP
-499 VNGANPLASTGVGIG
+499 ANGVSPLASTGVGIG
-514 WVGWLIGILAII
+514 WVGWLIGILVVI

-545 ETPAPEADDSE
+545 ETPEADDSE

-561 PLNS
+561 PRNA

>member
-55 AEEKAYLEANYFTFP
+55 TEEKAFLN
-70 STTDTSKGF
+70 
-79 DGWNPS
+79 N
-85 VTEYTGL
+85 
-92 KTTDVDGLHNS
+92 H
-103 NSKYEVVK
+103 K
-111 DGDALFHYTG
+111 D
-121 ASGKD
+121 K
-126 ESGAKVAI
+126 
-134 WSNGATAH
+134 
-142 AGEKYDTRT
+142 
-151 VTYTGRKSG
+151 
-160 ASITYVFTTLSK
+160 
-172 VNVPGVNDS
+172 
-181 GTTGGATNTK
+181 
-191 GLNADEKAFIDKYKD
+191 
-206 TIASAL
+206 IASAL
-212 GIDGFAP
+212 GIDGFDP

-225 GVKESVLDTVA
+225 GVKESALDTVA
-236 DKIPTANKGLKLL
+236 GKIPTSNTGLLKPM
-249 GAPIEI
+249 GAPLEI
-255 DTNATGWLA
+255 DTNATGWLV
-264 DGKTTQTKPAGTDLA
+264 DGKIAKDKPSSGDMA
-279 YRVTIRGKSGG
+279 YRVTIKGKSGG

-297 TRTLT
+297 TASQ
-302 IMDKADAAELKNVTA
+302 DASSKADPGELKGVTA
-317 TANGKQIQGF
+317 TANGKPVDGF
-327 DPTKTGTWTVPDG
+327 APTKTGTWTVPDG

-350 GWGSYKNLD
+350 GWASYKNLD

-392 STGADVLKGVAA
+392 ATGVDALKGVTA

-429 VKISNVPSD
+429 VKVSNVPSD

-443 TASDSKLVFT
+443 TASDLKLVFA

-471 DDGATTNPG
+471 DGGATTNPG
-480 DNAGNNSQNN
+480 DNAGNKSQNN
-490 NVDTTSKPP
+490 NDGTTSKPT

>member
-29 ADQVSGNPSSSIS
+29 ADQVSGNPPSSIS

-55 AEEKAYLEANYFTFP
+55 AEEKASL
-70 STTDTSKGF
+70 
-79 DGWNPS
+79 
-85 VTEYTGL
+85 
-92 KTTDVDGLHNS
+92 
-103 NSKYEVVK
+103 
-111 DGDALFHYTG
+111 
-121 ASGKD
+121 
-126 ESGAKVAI
+126 
-134 WSNGATAH
+134 
-142 AGEKYDTRT
+142 
-151 VTYTGRKSG
+151 
-160 ASITYVFTTLSK
+160 
-172 VNVPGVNDS
+172 
-181 GTTGGATNTK
+181 
-191 GLNADEKAFIDKYKD
+191 DK
-206 TIASAL
+206 IASAL
-212 GIDGFAP
+212 GIDGFDP

-225 GVKESVLDTVA
+225 GVKESSLDTVA
-236 DKIPTANKGLKLL
+236 GKIPTANSDLTSQK
-249 GAPIEI
+249 APLEI
-255 DTNATGWLA
+255 DTANTGWLV
-264 DGKTTQTKPAGTDLA
+264 DGKIAKDKPSSGDMA
-279 YRVTIRGKSGG
+279 YRVTIKGKSGG

-297 TRTLT
+297 TASQ
-302 IMDKADAAELKNVTA
+302 DASSKADPGELKGVTA
-317 TANGKQIQGF
+317 TANGTAVKDFNPVKDGTYTVPDDAEVKIGDVPDGWKLDHKTDSKTGTLTFTCTKDDVTVTWTFKYDDGTTTPSTGDKADPSELAGVTATADGKPVDGF
-327 DPTKTGTWTVPDG
+327 NPTKTGTWTIPDG

-350 GWGSYKNLD
+350 GWASYKNLD

-392 STGADVLKGVAA
+392 ATGADALKGVAA

-422 RVATGAE
+422 RVAKGAE

-471 DDGATTNPG
+471 DDGATINPD

-490 NVDTTSKPP
+490 NDGTTSKPP
-499 VNGANPLASTGVGIG
+499 ANGVSPLASTGVGIG
-514 WVGWLIGILAII
+514 WVGWLIGILVVI

-545 ETPAPEADDSE
+545 ETPEADDSE

-561 PLNS
+561 PRNA

>member
-55 AEEKAYLEANYFTFP
+55 TEEKAFLN
-70 STTDTSKGF
+70 
-79 DGWNPS
+79 N
-85 VTEYTGL
+85 
-92 KTTDVDGLHNS
+92 H
-103 NSKYEVVK
+103 K
-111 DGDALFHYTG
+111 D
-121 ASGKD
+121 K
-126 ESGAKVAI
+126 
-134 WSNGATAH
+134 
-142 AGEKYDTRT
+142 
-151 VTYTGRKSG
+151 
-160 ASITYVFTTLSK
+160 
-172 VNVPGVNDS
+172 
-181 GTTGGATNTK
+181 
-191 GLNADEKAFIDKYKD
+191 
-206 TIASAL
+206 IASAL
-212 GIDGFAP
+212 GIDGFDP
-219 STTDYY
+219 STTDYF
-225 GVKESVLDTVA
+225 GVKESALDTVA
-236 DKIPTANKGLKLL
+236 GKIPTSNTGLLKPM
-249 GAPIEI
+249 GAPLEI
-255 DTNATGWLA
+255 DTNATGWLV
-264 DGKTTQTKPAGTDLA
+264 DGKIAKDKPSSGDMA
-279 YRVTIRGKSGG
+279 YRVTIKGKSGG

-297 TRTLT
+297 TASQ
-302 IMDKADAAELKNVTA
+302 DASSKADPGELKGVTA
-317 TANGKQIQGF
+317 TADGKPVDGF

-350 GWGSYKNLD
+350 GWASYKNLD

-364 LSYDIKKGDV
+364 LSYDIKKGDI

-392 STGADVLKGVAA
+392 ATGVDALKGVTA

-443 TASDSKLVFT
+443 TASDSRLVFA

-471 DDGATTNPG
+471 DGGATTNPD
-480 DNAGNNSQNN
+480 DNAGNKSQNN
-490 NVDTTSKPP
+490 NDGTTSKPP

>member
-55 AEEKAYLEANYFTFP
+55 TEEKAFLN
-70 STTDTSKGF
+70 
-79 DGWNPS
+79 N
-85 VTEYTGL
+85 
-92 KTTDVDGLHNS
+92 H
-103 NSKYEVVK
+103 K
-111 DGDALFHYTG
+111 D
-121 ASGKD
+121 K
-126 ESGAKVAI
+126 
-134 WSNGATAH
+134 
-142 AGEKYDTRT
+142 
-151 VTYTGRKSG
+151 
-160 ASITYVFTTLSK
+160 
-172 VNVPGVNDS
+172 
-181 GTTGGATNTK
+181 
-191 GLNADEKAFIDKYKD
+191 
-206 TIASAL
+206 IASAL
-212 GIDGFAP
+212 GIDGFDP
-219 STTDYY
+219 STTDYF
-225 GVKESVLDTVA
+225 GVKESALDTVA
-236 DKIPTANKGLKLL
+236 GKIPTSNTGLLKPM
-249 GAPIEI
+249 GAPLEI
-255 DTNATGWLA
+255 DTNATGWLV
-264 DGKTTQTKPAGTDLA
+264 DGKIAKDKPSSGDMA
-279 YRVTIRGKSGG
+279 YRVTIKGKSGG

-297 TRTLT
+297 TASQ
-302 IMDKADAAELKNVTA
+302 DASSKADPGELKGVTA
-317 TANGKQIQGF
+317 TANGTAVTDF
-327 DPTKTGTWTVPDG
+327 NPVKTGTWTVPDG

-350 GWGSYKNLD
+350 GWASYKNLD

-364 LSYDIKKGDV
+364 LSYDIKKGDI

-392 STGADVLKGVAA
+392 ATGVDALKGVTA

-443 TASDSKLVFT
+443 TASDSKLVFA

-471 DDGATTNPG
+471 DGGATTNPG
-480 DNAGNNSQNN
+480 DNAGNKSQNN
-490 NVDTTSKPP
+490 NDGTTSKPT

>member
-20 PMIVLPTAF
+20 PMIMLPTAF

-55 AEEKAYLEANYFTFP
+55 
-70 STTDTSKGF
+70 
-79 DGWNPS
+79 
-85 VTEYTGL
+85 
-92 KTTDVDGLHNS
+92 
-103 NSKYEVVK
+103 
-111 DGDALFHYTG
+111 
-121 ASGKD
+121 
-126 ESGAKVAI
+126 
-134 WSNGATAH
+134 TA
-142 AGEKYDTRT
+142 
-151 VTYTGRKSG
+151 
-160 ASITYVFTTLSK
+160 
-172 VNVPGVNDS
+172 
-181 GTTGGATNTK
+181 
-191 GLNADEKAFIDKYKD
+191 EKAFLNNHKD
-206 TIASAL
+206 EIASAL
-212 GIDGFAP
+212 GIDRFDP
-219 STTDYY
+219 STTDYF
-225 GVKESVLDTVA
+225 GVKESALDTIA
-236 DKIPTANKGLKLL
+236 DKIPTSNTGLLKPM
-249 GAPIEI
+249 GAPLEI
-255 DTNATGWLA
+255 DTNAAGWLV
-264 DGKTTQTKPAGTDLA
+264 DGKITQSKSTSGDLA
-279 YRVTIRGKSGG
+279 YRVTIKGKKSGG

-297 TRTLT
+297 TASQ
-302 IMDKADAAELKNVTA
+302 DASSKADPGELKGVTA
-317 TANGKQIQGF
+317 TADGKPVQGF
-327 DPTKTGTWTVPDG
+327 DPTKTGTWTIPDG

-350 GWGSYKNLD
+350 GWASYKNLD

-392 STGADVLKGVAA
+392 ATGADALKGVAV

-422 RVATGAE
+422 KVAKGAE
-429 VKISNVPSD
+429 VKFSNVPSD
-438 WKLDK
+438 WKLAK
-443 TASDSKLVFT
+443 SASDSKLVFT

-471 DDGATTNPG
+471 DDGATINPD

-490 NVDTTSKPP
+490 NDGTTSKPP
-499 VNGANPLASTGVGIG
+499 ANGVSPLASTGVGIG
-514 WVGWLIGILAII
+514 WVGWLIGILVVI

>member
-55 AEEKAYLEANYFTFP
+55 TEEKAFLN
-70 STTDTSKGF
+70 
-79 DGWNPS
+79 N
-85 VTEYTGL
+85 
-92 KTTDVDGLHNS
+92 H
-103 NSKYEVVK
+103 K
-111 DGDALFHYTG
+111 D
-121 ASGKD
+121 K
-126 ESGAKVAI
+126 
-134 WSNGATAH
+134 
-142 AGEKYDTRT
+142 
-151 VTYTGRKSG
+151 
-160 ASITYVFTTLSK
+160 
-172 VNVPGVNDS
+172 
-181 GTTGGATNTK
+181 
-191 GLNADEKAFIDKYKD
+191 
-206 TIASAL
+206 IASAL
-212 GIDGFAP
+212 GIDGFDP
-219 STTDYY
+219 STTDYF
-225 GVKESVLDTVA
+225 GVKESALDTVA
-236 DKIPTANKGLKLL
+236 GKIPTSNTGLLKPM
-249 GAPIEI
+249 GAPLEI
-255 DTNATGWLA
+255 DTNATGWLV
-264 DGKTTQTKPAGTDLA
+264 DGKIAKDKPSSGDMA
-279 YRVTIRGKSGG
+279 YRVTIKGKSGG

-297 TRTLT
+297 TASQ
-302 IMDKADAAELKNVTA
+302 DASSKADPGELKGVTA
-317 TANGKQIQGF
+317 TANGTAVTDF
-327 DPTKTGTWTVPDG
+327 NPVKTGTWTVPDG

-350 GWGSYKNLD
+350 GWASYKNLD

-364 LSYDIKKGDV
+364 LSYDIKKGDI

-392 STGADVLKGVAA
+392 ATGVDALKGVTA

-443 TASDSKLVFT
+443 TASDSRLVFA

-471 DDGATTNPG
+471 DGGATTNPD
-480 DNAGNNSQNN
+480 DNAGNKSQNN
-490 NVDTTSKPP
+490 NDGTTSKPP

>member
-20 PMIVLPTAF
+20 PMIMLPTAF

-55 AEEKAYLEANYFTFP
+55 TEEKAFLN
-70 STTDTSKGF
+70 
-79 DGWNPS
+79 N
-85 VTEYTGL
+85 
-92 KTTDVDGLHNS
+92 H
-103 NSKYEVVK
+103 K
-111 DGDALFHYTG
+111 D
-121 ASGKD
+121 K
-126 ESGAKVAI
+126 
-134 WSNGATAH
+134 
-142 AGEKYDTRT
+142 
-151 VTYTGRKSG
+151 
-160 ASITYVFTTLSK
+160 
-172 VNVPGVNDS
+172 
-181 GTTGGATNTK
+181 
-191 GLNADEKAFIDKYKD
+191 
-206 TIASAL
+206 IASAL
-212 GIDGFAP
+212 GIDRFDP

-225 GVKESVLDTVA
+225 GVKESALDTIA
-236 DKIPTANKGLKLL
+236 DKIPTSNTGLLKPM
-249 GAPIEI
+249 GAPLEI
-255 DTNATGWLA
+255 DTNATGWLV
-264 DGKTTQTKPAGTDLA
+264 DGKITQSKSTSGDLA
-279 YRVTIRGKSGG
+279 YRVTIKGKKSGG

-297 TRTLT
+297 TASQ
-302 IMDKADAAELKNVTA
+302 DASSKADPGELKGVTA
-317 TANGKQIQGF
+317 TADGKPVDGF
-327 DPTKTGTWTVPDG
+327 NPTKTGTWTIPDG

-350 GWGSYKNLD
+350 GWASYKNLD

-392 STGADVLKGVAA
+392 ATGVDALKGVAA

-422 RVATGAE
+422 RVAKGAE

-443 TASDSKLVFT
+443 TASDSKLVFA

-471 DDGATTNPG
+471 DGGATINPG
-480 DNAGNNSQNN
+480 DNAGNKSQNN
-490 NVDTTSKPP
+490 NDGTTSKPP

-545 ETPAPEADDSE
+545 ETPEADDSE

-561 PLNS
+561 PRNA

>member
-55 AEEKAYLEANYFTFP
+55 TEEKAFLN
-70 STTDTSKGF
+70 
-79 DGWNPS
+79 N
-85 VTEYTGL
+85 
-92 KTTDVDGLHNS
+92 H
-103 NSKYEVVK
+103 K
-111 DGDALFHYTG
+111 D
-121 ASGKD
+121 K
-126 ESGAKVAI
+126 
-134 WSNGATAH
+134 
-142 AGEKYDTRT
+142 
-151 VTYTGRKSG
+151 
-160 ASITYVFTTLSK
+160 
-172 VNVPGVNDS
+172 
-181 GTTGGATNTK
+181 
-191 GLNADEKAFIDKYKD
+191 
-206 TIASAL
+206 IASAL
-212 GIDGFAP
+212 GIDGFDP
-219 STTDYY
+219 STTDYF
-225 GVKESVLDTVA
+225 GVKESALDTVA
-236 DKIPTANKGLKLL
+236 GKIPTSNTGLLKPM
-249 GAPIEI
+249 GAPLEI
-255 DTNATGWLA
+255 DTNATGWLV
-264 DGKTTQTKPAGTDLA
+264 DGKIAKDKPSSGDMA
-279 YRVTIRGKSGG
+279 YRVTIKGKSGG

-297 TRTLT
+297 TASQ
-302 IMDKADAAELKNVTA
+302 DASSKADPGELKGVTA
-317 TANGKQIQGF
+317 TANGTAVTDFNPVK
-327 DPTKTGTWTVPDG
+327 DGTYTVPDG

-350 GWGSYKNLD
+350 GWASYKNLD

-364 LSYDIKKGDV
+364 LSYDIKKGDI

-392 STGADVLKGVAA
+392 ATGVDALKGVTA

-443 TASDSKLVFT
+443 TASDSRLVFA

-471 DDGATTNPG
+471 DGGATTNPD
-480 DNAGNNSQNN
+480 DNAGNKSQNN
-490 NVDTTSKPP
+490 NDGTTSKPP

>member
-55 AEEKAYLEANYFTFP
+55 TEEKAFLN
-70 STTDTSKGF
+70 
-79 DGWNPS
+79 N
-85 VTEYTGL
+85 
-92 KTTDVDGLHNS
+92 H
-103 NSKYEVVK
+103 K
-111 DGDALFHYTG
+111 D
-121 ASGKD
+121 K
-126 ESGAKVAI
+126 
-134 WSNGATAH
+134 
-142 AGEKYDTRT
+142 
-151 VTYTGRKSG
+151 
-160 ASITYVFTTLSK
+160 
-172 VNVPGVNDS
+172 
-181 GTTGGATNTK
+181 
-191 GLNADEKAFIDKYKD
+191 
-206 TIASAL
+206 IASAL
-212 GIDGFAP
+212 GIDGFDP

-225 GVKESVLDTVA
+225 GVKESALDTVA
-236 DKIPTANKGLKLL
+236 GKIPTSNTGLLKPM
-249 GAPIEI
+249 GAPLEI
-255 DTNATGWLA
+255 DTNATGWLV
-264 DGKTTQTKPAGTDLA
+264 DGKIAKDKPSSGDMA
-279 YRVTIRGKSGG
+279 YRVTIKGKSGG

-297 TRTLT
+297 TASQ
-302 IMDKADAAELKNVTA
+302 DASSKADPGELKGVTA
-317 TANGKQIQGF
+317 TANGTAVTDFNPVK
-327 DPTKTGTWTVPDG
+327 DGTYTVPDG

-350 GWGSYKNLD
+350 GWASYKNLD

-392 STGADVLKGVAA
+392 ATGVDALRGVTA

-443 TASDSKLVFT
+443 TASDSKLVFA

-471 DDGATTNPG
+471 DGGATTNPG
-480 DNAGNNSQNN
+480 DNAGNKSQNN
-490 NVDTTSKPP
+490 NDGTTSKPT

-561 PLNS
+561 PRNA